1 MFRFGYGIAPLNCKL
16 SEFNHEKG
24 KPTNEPV
31 KRKFYTSYAF
41 QEEPLKYKKK
51 KKLNSKPKTF
61 EEELDLER

>member
-41 QEEPLKYKKK
+41 QEGPLKYKKK
-51 KKLNSKPKTF
+51 KKLNSKSKTF
-61 EEELDLER
+61 EEKLDMER

>member
-31 KRKFYTSYAF
+31 KRKVYSSFAF
-41 QEEPLKYKKK
+41 QEEALKYRKKK
-51 KKLNSKPKTF
+51 QLNSKSKTF
-61 EEELDLER
+61 EEQLDMER

>member
-1 MFRFGYGIAPLNCKL
+1 MFKFGYATAPLNCKL

-31 KRKFYTSYAF
+31 KRKFYTPYAF

-61 EEELDLER
+61 EEEFDVER